1 MENDT
6 VVKRMKNKGKDDY
19 EANKEKNTKKRV
31 IAFRKGKS

>member
-19 EANKEKNTKKRV
+19 EANKEKKYKKESNS
-31 IAFRKGKS
+31 F